1 MDVPGE
7 FSSAGLAD
15 AFASMPGDVWRSKG
29 FLIVD
34 GEPSMLQFTMGQLE
48 IERAPARERFYL
60 VMSRKGP
67 RSPPRRERGALGA
80 PGRHGM
86 TVAELVAARRS
97 APRSLAERAYEHL
110 VREIT
115 RLELAPG
122 EVLADKAL
130 IDRFEIGR
138 TPLREALQRLAR
150 EGLVVH
156 CRTVACS
163 SPRITADSVQ
173 QIYEFR
179 ALIDGHAARLAA
191 TRASESE
198 MDSLRVLHVAL
209 VGATEGEDIDTFVT
223 MDRIFYDVLAQAA
236 RNVYL
241 AEVIPRIFNLHLR
254 LWFFISN
261 RIGGWHS
268 IARSHEEMT
277 RGVSDASDGATPTKQ
292 RSR

>member
-1 MDVPGE
+1 
-7 FSSAGLAD
+7 
-15 AFASMPGDVWRSKG
+15 
-29 FLIVD
+29 
-34 GEPSMLQFTMGQLE
+34 
-48 IERAPARERFYL
+48 
-60 VMSRKGP
+60 
-67 RSPPRRERGALGA
+67 
-80 PGRHGM
+80 M
-86 TVAELVAARRS
+86 TVADLVAARTN
-97 APRSLAERAYEHL
+97 APRSLAEQAYEHL

-138 TPLREALQRLAR
+138 TPLREAMQRLAR

-156 CRTVACS
+156 MPNRGMFVS
-163 SPRITADSVQ
+163 EITADSVQ

-198 MDSLRVLHVAL
+198 MDSLRDLHEAL
-209 VGATEGEDIDTFVT
+209 AGATAGEDIDTFVA
-223 MDRIFYDVLAQAA
+223 MDRLFYDVLAQAA

-261 RIGGWHS
+261 RIGGWHT

-277 RGVSDASDGATPTKQ
+277 RGVSDAIRRRNPNEAEFAMKTYITRRQQDMRGLL
-292 RSR
+292 